1 MPPRSRHAMRVCART
16 ESRKQPSFPRNRS
29 GSTVMT
35 LRRSCEIALL
45 KREIA
50 MGSNVVVATRRVRQV
65 RRSKNT
71 FPAGRRSFLSY
82 CAAAILTVSMPAYA
96 GAGSDYPDRPIQ
108 VYVPFAAGSASDVIT
123 RVLLGRMATSLG
135 QNFVVENRPGAG
147 GNTGTAAAAHAAPD
161 GYTLV
166 MSTSGPL
173 AANKSLF
180 KELGY
185 DPQKDFAP
193 ICLFATLPNII
204 VINAKLPP
212 KTLFDL
218 INYAKQHP
226 RQLNYGSVGV
236 GSSQHLAGAY
246 FEQLTG
252 TQLVHVPYRNIASYT
267 PDFISGQV
275 PVGFQLLPNV
285 LGLIKNGDARAL
297 AVASNKRMTA
307 LPDVPT
313 AAEAGL
319 QGYESY
325 AWLALLAPANTDK
338 TIIDK
343 LYAAV
348 EEALKDPKVR
358 PLFVEQGAE
367 PVVLGP
373 ENLRN
378 FIASETAKWAAII
391 EKIGIDPM

>member
-1 MPPRSRHAMRVCART
+1 M
-16 ESRKQPSFPRNRS
+16 RKQKHFAA
-29 GSTVMT
+29 
-35 LRRSCEIALL
+35 RRSLL
-45 KREIA
+45 WLGA
-50 MGSNVVVATRRVRQV
+50 ATILAA
-65 RRSKNT
+65 ST
-71 FPAGRRSFLSY
+71 P
-82 CAAAILTVSMPAYA
+82 AAA
-96 GAGSDYPDRPIQ
+96 GAQTSDYPSRPIQ
-108 VYVPFAAGSASDVIT
+108 IYVPFAGGSASDVIT
-123 RVLLGRMATSLG
+123 RILLNRMATSLG
-135 QNFVVENRPGAG
+135 QAFVVDNRPGAG
-147 GNTGTAAAAHAAPD
+147 GNIGTATAAHATPD
-161 GYTLV
+161 GYTLL

-180 KELGY
+180 KQLGY
-185 DPQKDFAP
+185 DPQKELAP
-193 ICLFATLPNII
+193 ICLFAVLPNVI
-204 VINAKLPP
+204 VINSKLPP
-212 KTLFDL
+212 STLAEL
-218 INYAKQHP
+218 IEYAKTHP
-226 RQLNYGSVGV
+226 KQLNYGTVGV

-252 TQLVHVPYRNIASYT
+252 TELTHVPYRNIAGYT

-275 PVGFQLLPNV
+275 PLGFQLLPNV
-285 LGLIKNGDARAL
+285 LGLIKSGDARAL
-297 AVASNKRMTA
+297 AVASSKRMTA

-343 LYAAV
+343 LYTAV

-358 PLFVEQGAE
+358 TLFVEQGAE

-373 ENLRN
+373 ESLRN

>member
-1 MPPRSRHAMRVCART
+1 
-16 ESRKQPSFPRNRS
+16 
-29 GSTVMT
+29 
-35 LRRSCEIALL
+35 
-45 KREIA
+45 
-50 MGSNVVVATRRVRQV
+50 
-65 RRSKNT
+65 
-71 FPAGRRSFLSY
+71 
-82 CAAAILTVSMPAYA
+82 MPAYA

-108 VYVPFAAGSASDVIT
+108 IYVPFAAGSASDVIT
-123 RVLLGRMATSLG
+123 RILLSRMATSLG

-161 GYTLV
+161 GYALV

-173 AANKSLF
+173 AANKAMF

-193 ICLFATLPNII
+193 ICLFATLPNVV

-212 KTLFDL
+212 KTLLDL
-218 INYAKQHP
+218 IDYAKEHP
-226 RQLNYGSVGV
+226 KELNYGSVGV

-252 TQLVHVPYRNIASYT
+252 TQLVHVAYRNIANYT

-285 LGLIKNGDARAL
+285 LGLINNGDARAL
-297 AVASNKRMTA
+297 AVASNKRLTA

-325 AWLALLAPANTDK
+325 AWLALLAPAN
-338 TIIDK
+338 IDK
-343 LYAAV
+343 AIVDRLYAA
-348 EEALKDPKVR
+348 AKDATKDPKVR
-358 PLFVEQGAE
+358 ALFAEQGAE
-367 PVVLGP
+367 PMDLGP
-373 ENLRN
+373 EDLKN
-378 FIASETAKWAAII
+378 FMASEIFKWS
-391 EKIGIDPM
+391 KVIGKMGIAPM

>member
-1 MPPRSRHAMRVCART
+1 MRSNV
-16 ESRKQPSFPRNRS
+16 
-29 GSTVMT
+29 
-35 LRRSCEIALL
+35 
-45 KREIA
+45 
-50 MGSNVVVATRRVRQV
+50 VVVATRQVKDV
-65 RRSKNT
+65 RRSKDSFCT
-71 FPAGRRSFLSY
+71 GRRSFLSH
-82 CAAAILTVSMPAYA
+82 CAAAILAVSMPAHA
-96 GAGSDYPDRPIQ
+96 GASSDYPNRPVQ

-123 RVLLGRMATSLG
+123 RILLGRMATSLG

-147 GNTGTAAAAHAAPD
+147 GNTGTAAAARAAPD

-173 AANKSLF
+173 AANKALF

-193 ICLFATLPNII
+193 ICLFAALPNIV

-212 KTLFDL
+212 KTLLDL
-218 INYAKQHP
+218 IDYAKERP
-226 RQLNYGSVGV
+226 KQLNYGSVGV

-285 LGLIKNGDARAL
+285 LGLIRNGDARAL
-297 AVASNKRMTA
+297 AVAGNKRMTA

-319 QGYESY
+319 QGYESS
-325 AWLALLAPANTDK
+325 AWLALLAPANMDK
-338 TIIDK
+338 ALVDK
-343 LYAAV
+343 LYAA
-348 EEALKDPKVR
+348 AQSATRDPKLR
-358 PLFVEQGAE
+358 ALFAEQGAE
-367 PVVLGP
+367 ATDLGP
-373 ENLRN
+373 EDLKK
-378 FIASETAKWAAII
+378 FMASEILKWS
-391 EKIGIDPM
+391 EVIGKMGIAPM

>member
-1 MPPRSRHAMRVCART
+1 MLPEGKVSM
-16 ESRKQPSFPRNRS
+16 
-29 GSTVMT
+29 
-35 LRRSCEIALL
+35 
-45 KREIA
+45 
-50 MGSNVVVATRRVRQV
+50 
-65 RRSKNT
+65 
-71 FPAGRRSFLSY
+71 RSFLSLS
-82 CAAAILTVSMPAYA
+82 AAAILAVSMPTYA
-96 GAGSDYPDRPIQ
+96 GANADYPSRPVQIF
-108 VYVPFAAGSASDVIT
+108 VPFAAGSASDVIT
-123 RVLLGRMATSLG
+123 RILLGRMATSLG

-173 AANKSLF
+173 AANKAMF
-180 KELGY
+180 RELGY

-193 ICLFATLPNII
+193 ISLFATLPNVI

-212 KTLFDL
+212 RTLREL
-218 INYAKQHP
+218 IDYARQNPK
-226 RQLNYGSVGV
+226 QLNYGSVGV

-252 TQLVHVPYRNIASYT
+252 TQLVHVPYRNIGSYT

-297 AVASNKRMTA
+297 AVASSKRMTA

-325 AWLALLAPANTDK
+325 AWLALLAPAKTDK
-338 TIIDK
+338 AIVDK
-343 LYAAV
+343 LYAA
-348 EEALKDPKVR
+348 AQDATKDPKVR
-358 PLFVEQGAE
+358 ALFAEQGAE
-367 PVVLGP
+367 PMDLGP
-373 ENLRN
+373 EDLRK
-378 FIASETAKWAAII
+378 FMASEILKWS
-391 EKIGIDPM
+391 EVIGKMGIAPM